1 MNMKRFGPGMLVAAA
16 FIGPGTVT
24 TASIAG
30 ANFGFVLIWALLLSC
45 IITFVLQEMSSRLG
59 IVSGL
64 GLSESLNQSI
74 QNSTT
79 KLCLMGLVV
88 AAIGAGNAA
97 FEVGNITG
105 AAIGLNQIIGLSVP
119 ECSVFIGIIAFIL
132 LGTNAFKLIEP
143 LLTVLVILMSLLFL
157 VTMMIIDIDLQEFM
171 NGLMNPK
178 ISSESLIMIMA
189 LIGTTV
195 VPYNLFLHAHFSKQ
209 KWKELEPSKALK
221 YSRVDTAVAISLGG
235 LITLAIMSTSAVAF
249 FGSAVNI
256 SANNIG
262 EQLNP
267 ILGSYSNYIFSF
279 GLFAAGVTSAVTA
292 PLAASIAVT
301 EALGWENDPSQKK
314 FKVIWISIISVGT
327 LFAFL
332 GTKPLEAI
340 LFAQATNALLLP
352 IIAIFLFYIV
362 NKTQVM
368 GSYTN
373 GFWVNFLAVI
383 IIISILSLSGYKV
396 STLI

>member
-1 MNMKRFGPGMLVAAA
+1 MKRFGPGMLVAAA

-74 QNSTT
+74 KNSTT

-105 AAIGLNQIIGLSVP
+105 AAIGLNQITGLSVP
-119 ECSVFIGIIAFIL
+119 ECTVFIGMITFTL

-209 KWKELEPSKALK
+209 KWKELEPNKALK

-267 ILGSYSNYIFSF
+267 ILGSYSNYVFSF

-314 FKVIWISIISVGT
+314 FKVIWISIISIGT

-373 GFWVNFLAVI
+373 GFWVNSLAVI

>member
-1 MNMKRFGPGMLVAAA
+1 MKRFGPGMLVAAA

-74 QNSTT
+74 QNRTT

-143 LLTVLVILMSLLFL
+143 LLAALVILMSLLFL

>member
-1 MNMKRFGPGMLVAAA
+1 MKRFGPGMLVAAA

-74 QNSTT
+74 KNSTT

-143 LLTVLVILMSLLFL
+143 LLTVLVIVMSLLFL
-157 VTMMIIDIDLQEFM
+157 VTMMIIDVDLQEFM

-314 FKVIWISIISVGT
+314 FKLIWISIISVGT

-340 LFAQATNALLLP
+340 VFAQATNALLLP

-383 IIISILSLSGYKV
+383 MIISILSLSGYKV

>member
-1 MNMKRFGPGMLVAAA
+1 M
-16 FIGPGTVT
+16 
-24 TASIAG
+24 
-30 ANFGFVLIWALLLSC
+30 
-45 IITFVLQEMSSRLG
+45 
-59 IVSGL
+59 
-64 GLSESLNQSI
+64 
-74 QNSTT
+74 
-79 KLCLMGLVV
+79 
-88 AAIGAGNAA
+88 
-97 FEVGNITG
+97 
-105 AAIGLNQIIGLSVP
+105 
-119 ECSVFIGIIAFIL
+119 
-132 LGTNAFKLIEP
+132 
-143 LLTVLVILMSLLFL
+143 
-157 VTMMIIDIDLQEFM
+157 
-171 NGLMNPK
+171 
-178 ISSESLIMIMA
+178 
-189 LIGTTV
+189 
-195 VPYNLFLHAHFSKQ
+195 
-209 KWKELEPSKALK
+209 
-221 YSRVDTAVAISLGG
+221 DTAVAISLGG

-314 FKVIWISIISVGT
+314 FKLIWISIISVGT

-373 GFWVNFLAVI
+373 GFWVNSLAVI

>member
-1 MNMKRFGPGMLVAAA
+1 MKRFGPGMLVAAA

-352 IIAIFLFYIV
+352 IIAIFLFYLV

-373 GFWVNFLAVI
+373 GFWVNFLAII

>member
-1 MNMKRFGPGMLVAAA
+1 MKRFGPGMLVAAA

-362 NKTQVM
+362 NQTQVM

>member
-1 MNMKRFGPGMLVAAA
+1 MKRFGPGMLVAAA

-88 AAIGAGNAA
+88 AALGAGNAA

-301 EALGWENDPSQKK
+301 EALGWDNDPSQKK

>member
-1 MNMKRFGPGMLVAAA
+1 MKRFGPGMLVAAA

-352 IIAIFLFYIV
+352 IIAIFLFYLV

-373 GFWVNFLAVI
+373 GFWVNFLAII

-396 STLI
+396 FTLI

>member
-1 MNMKRFGPGMLVAAA
+1 MKRFGPGMLVAAA

-157 VTMMIIDIDLQEFM
+157 VTMMIIDVDLQEFM

-314 FKVIWISIISVGT
+314 FKLIWISIIGVGT

>member
-1 MNMKRFGPGMLVAAA
+1 MKRFGPGMLVAAA

-105 AAIGLNQIIGLSVP
+105 AAIGLNQITGLSVP

>member
-1 MNMKRFGPGMLVAAA
+1 MKRFGPGMLVAAA

-105 AAIGLNQIIGLSVP
+105 AAIGLNQITGLSVP
-119 ECSVFIGIIAFIL
+119 ECTVFIGMITFIL

-157 VTMMIIDIDLQEFM
+157 VTMMIIDVDLQEFM

-314 FKVIWISIISVGT
+314 FKLIWISIISVGT

-368 GSYTN
+368 GSYIN
-373 GFWVNFLAVI
+373 GFWINFLAVI

>member
-1 MNMKRFGPGMLVAAA
+1 MKRFGPGMLVAAA

-105 AAIGLNQIIGLSVP
+105 AAIGLNQITGFSVP
-119 ECSVFIGIIAFIL
+119 ECTVFIGIITFIL

>member
-1 MNMKRFGPGMLVAAA
+1 MKRFGPGMLVAAA

>member
-1 MNMKRFGPGMLVAAA
+1 MKRFGPGMLVAAA

-105 AAIGLNQIIGLSVP
+105 AAIGLNQITGLSVP

-157 VTMMIIDIDLQEFM
+157 VTMMIIDVDLQKFM

-314 FKVIWISIISVGT
+314 V
-327 LFAFL
+327 
-332 GTKPLEAI
+332 
-340 LFAQATNALLLP
+340 
-352 IIAIFLFYIV
+352 
-362 NKTQVM
+362 
-368 GSYTN
+368 
-373 GFWVNFLAVI
+373 
-383 IIISILSLSGYKV
+383 
-396 STLI
+396 

>member
-1 MNMKRFGPGMLVAAA
+1 MKRFGPGMLVAAA

-74 QNSTT
+74 KNSTT

-105 AAIGLNQIIGLSVP
+105 AAIGLNQITGLSVP

-362 NKTQVM
+362 NKTRVM

>member
-1 MNMKRFGPGMLVAAA
+1 MKRFGPGMLVAAA

-105 AAIGLNQIIGLSVP
+105 AAIGLNQITGLSVP
-119 ECSVFIGIIAFIL
+119 ECTVFIGMITFTL

-157 VTMMIIDIDLQEFM
+157 VTMMIIDVDLQEFM

-383 IIISILSLSGYKV
+383 MIISILSLSGYKV

>member
-1 MNMKRFGPGMLVAAA
+1 MKRFGPGMLVAAA

-105 AAIGLNQIIGLSVP
+105 AAIGLNQITGLSVP

-143 LLTVLVILMSLLFL
+143 LLTALVIVMSLLFV
-157 VTMMIIDIDLQEFM
+157 VTMMIIDIDLQKFM

-256 SANNIG
+256 SADNIG

-314 FKVIWISIISVGT
+314 FKLIWISIISVGT

-373 GFWVNFLAVI
+373 GFWVNSLAVI